1 MKTFLE
7 KTRSFFSS
15 LASRFQRKPAVS
27 SGTAATNEPPTSPR
41 KETGKEAGKET
52 GKEKGKEGKTDRFM
66 IISWGIT
73 LVIVLSLLG
82 STILYKNTKAY
93 SQSLPP
99 EATTE
104 PGSQPSLPGD
114 PVTGSQGNEFSSIL
128 RELKLKTDKPERAR
142 VEPVIYRVSRGD
154 AMLSIAEGYKI
165 ESDSILFA
173 NPDLDDNPHS
183 LKPGMELT
191 IPPVDG
197 IYYKWEEGDT
207 FDSVAE
213 EFDASAE
220 DIINFTGN
228 NIDLTDPKVEVGTMV
243 LVPGGTREL
252 RNWAADLQT
261 QGRGA
266 DDGTGGPSAGNI
278 CGGGPVSSGFGWPAN
293 SHNISGYGYMPS
305 HLGLD
310 IQADEGE
317 PIYAAGSGIVTQAAS
332 GWNYGYGNVIQID
345 HGNGYVTV
353 YAHLSSI
360 NVGTCTPVGQGTVIG
375 ASGSTGNA
383 FGAHLHFEV
392 RIGGSNVNP
401 YQIVQ

>member
-1 MKTFLE
+1 MKPFLE
-7 KTRSFFSS
+7 KTRSFFFSV
-15 LASRFQRKPAVS
+15 ASRFKRKPKESAGIPATKEPS
-27 SGTAATNEPPTSPR
+27 TAPR
-41 KETGKEAGKET
+41 T
-52 GKEKGKEGKTDRFM
+52 KGRIDRFTL
-66 IISWGIT
+66 ISWIVTG
-73 LVIVLSLLG
+73 VIVISLLG
-82 STILYKNTKAY
+82 STILYKNANASTADL
-93 SQSLPP
+93 LPQATP
-99 EATTE
+99 ETGTE
-104 PGSQPSLPGD
+104 GPILNG
-114 PVTGSQGNEFSSIL
+114 PVSDTGTFSSIL
-128 RELKLKTDKPERAR
+128 RDLKLKTDIPERER

-154 AMLSIAEGYKI
+154 AMLTIAEEYHI
-165 ESDSILFA
+165 ETDSILFA

-197 IYYKWEEGDT
+197 IYYEWKDGDT
-207 FDSVAE
+207 FDSVADK
-213 EFDASAE
+213 FDASAE

-228 NIDLTDPKVEVGTMV
+228 DIDLTDPKVDVGTLIM
-243 LVPGGTREL
+243 VPGGTREL

-266 DDGTGGPSAGNI
+266 NTGTGGGNAGNV
-278 CGGGPVSSGFGWPAN
+278 CGGGPVASGFGWPAN

-317 PIYAAGSGIVTQAAS
+317 PVYAAGAGIVTQAAG
-332 GWNYGYGNVIQID
+332 GWNYGYGNVVQID

-360 NVGTCTPVGQGTVIG
+360 NVGVCTPVGQGTIIG